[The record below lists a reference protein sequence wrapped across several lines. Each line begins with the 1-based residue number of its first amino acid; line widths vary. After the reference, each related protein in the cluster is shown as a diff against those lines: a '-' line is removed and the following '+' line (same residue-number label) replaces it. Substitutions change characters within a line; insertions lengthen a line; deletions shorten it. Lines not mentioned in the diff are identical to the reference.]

1 MLCAT
6 ELNCSCAKAYAVALI
21 LSAGSKCAVD
31 VPTCLE
37 LLAVTQTRTPHAS
50 MLSAEPTCAVSVAA
64 LRARIVPPTSSTY
77 WSPMGAATAAA
88 GAARPARCRCGPYDP
103 QPLAYLHGRPA
114 RCAEHRAMPLGK
126 VRSSIEGFDICAGCC
141 GVPGWGCVADVLY
154 IALVLLVSVVQ
165 RSRTRRPTVYWPL
178 ALHADAR
185 CGRSRPGRRCH
196 PHVLSVSLYLSRRQ
210 ELCVNVRLRTLSA
223 RC

>member
-1 MLCAT
+1 MC
-6 ELNCSCAKAYAVALI
+6 
-21 LSAGSKCAVD
+21 GD

-37 LLAVTQTRTPHAS
+37 LAVTQTRTPHAS
-50 MLSAEPTCAVSVAA
+50 VLSAEPTCAVSVAA

-154 IALVLLVSVVQ
+154 IALVLLVSVAGDLLATG
-165 RSRTRRPTVYWPL
+165 TR
-178 ALHADAR
+178 LHADAR

-210 ELCVNVRLRTLSA
+210 ELCVNVRLRTLGA